1 MADSCACADVLQ
13 GSELFVLDN
22 LRSCLTGY
30 DLGESAC
37 WEFNYQSAFARLGSS
52 AANRLVPELHLWA
65 LVLRQNAGRG
75 LSYFPKFC
83 RHVCRDEF
91 LALAALSF
99 AQNDDE
105 ETANLAL
112 QNLQVTQHSATREI
126 LWRQTERRA
135 GHFAAAGIMLRP
147 LPVESVILA
156 GRFGQGASS
165 PSQLLN

>member
-1 MADSCACADVLQ
+1 MGNSCSCAEVLQ

-30 DLGESAC
+30 DLGESSC
-37 WEFNYQSAFARLGSS
+37 WEFNYQSAFARLGSPL
-52 AANRLVPELHLWA
+52 AHRLVPELHLWA

-91 LALAALSF
+91 LALAALSS

-105 ETANLAL
+105 ETASVAL
-112 QNLQVTQHSATREI
+112 QNLQDEENSAGHDI
-126 LWRQTERRA
+126 LWRQT
-135 GHFAAAGIMLRP
+135 
-147 LPVESVILA
+147 
-156 GRFGQGASS
+156 
-165 PSQLLN
+165 